1 MDPKHIEDQIIR
13 SSRIEGWV
21 AIVSLIAAAVGYLF
35 VPQFRGFIGWA
46 GLIVWGIY
54 ALLYLFQ
61 VGHGRSWLGAF
72 LPGAV
77 AFFFSTWAI
86 GG

>member
-1 MDPKHIEDQIIR
+1 MDPQQIEDQIIR

-21 AIVSLIAAAVGYLF
+21 AIVSLIAAAIGYFLF
-35 VPQFRGFIGWA
+35 PQFRGAIGWL

-54 ALLYLFQ
+54 ALLFLFQ
-61 VGHGRSWLGAF
+61 VGPGRSWLGAF

-77 AFFFSTWAI
+77 AFFFSTWAM